1 MEQSLSHNFLETLPS
16 SLSLWTRWRSLRWW
30 SCIFHR
36 PWPRMTEEY
45 MPCVMMG
52 ARMLFVCL
60 NIAYCYA
67 CNHRSIG
74 FGNEF
79 GIQMYVPESIRIRDR
94 VLRAPPGEESIS
106 FSFASSH
113 TTLQNMRPLW
123 RINEEIYVQIRHLR
137 HHRLQT
143 NNNIFQ
149 VQVLIYQVS
158 LWL

>member
-1 MEQSLSHNFLETLPS
+1 
-16 SLSLWTRWRSLRWW
+16 
-30 SCIFHR
+30 
-36 PWPRMTEEY
+36 

-79 GIQMYVPESIRIRDR
+79 GIQMNVPESIRIRDK

-113 TTLQNMRPLW
+113 TTLQNMRPL
-123 RINEEIYVQIRHLR
+123 
-137 HHRLQT
+137 
-143 NNNIFQ
+143 
-149 VQVLIYQVS
+149 
-158 LWL
+158 